1 MLINADMQK
10 QKAPPA
16 LAGRAFRV
24 IKLHVMLNLFQ
35 HLKQTLKQ
43 VQGDELYLTTSF
55 TVLVDLSVTM
65 RAKYKPAL
73 CPSALNFKL

>member
-55 TVLVDLSVTM
+55 TVLIDFSVTIGFIITVLLIFIVSLSN
-65 RAKYKPAL
+65 Y
-73 CPSALNFKL
+73 